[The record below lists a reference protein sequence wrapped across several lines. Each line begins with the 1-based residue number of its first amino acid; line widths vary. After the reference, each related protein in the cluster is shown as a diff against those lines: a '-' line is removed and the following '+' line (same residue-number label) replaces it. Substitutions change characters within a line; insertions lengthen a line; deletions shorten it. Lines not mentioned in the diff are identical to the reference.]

1 MLLGMPFLPLLLAL
15 GFALLC
21 AALTAAMVKLP
32 DIPQPVAGDPADRRA
47 AETLISLL
55 LAPDVAG
62 NLQAL
67 ARRMGI
73 EELIWDCGYWGAGM
87 TQVLALPALLLEERQ
102 AAQARR
108 QDDRAPRSRSHRDE
122 QGGGRRADELLE
134 PRAMRA
140 GAAGRTSFWSRGR

>member
-1 MLLGMPFLPLLLAL
+1 MLLGMPFRPLLLAL
-15 GFALLC
+15 AFALPC
-21 AALTAAMVKLP
+21 AAPAAAMVELP
-32 DIPQPVAGDPADRRA
+32 DIPQPVAGDPADGRA

-62 NLQAL
+62 NPQAL

-87 TQVLALPALLLEERQ
+87 TQFSPYPPCYSKSGKLRKHVDKTTA
-102 AAQARR
+102 
-108 QDDRAPRSRSHRDE
+108 HRDHVHI
-122 QGGGRRADELLE
+122 GMGK
-134 PRAMRA
+134 A